1 MHKTASMHGFMLAI
15 IANKCPYVNTL
26 KCFMYSVKSL
36 TLQGKHIPEQLRSIP
51 DAPKTLF
58 YRGKSLDDLLK
69 RPVIAIV
76 GSRKVDQ
83 YGIYA
88 TKLLSGDLARNGA
101 LIVSGLALGVDAIA
115 HTSALE
121 NGGESLAVLACG
133 IDNIYPR
140 SNIQLGRRLLEHGGI
155 VSEHNADYS
164 PRQYDFLIRNR
175 LISGLSQAVIVTQAA
190 ARSGSL
196 NTARH
201 ALEQGRAVMAVPGPI
216 TNPLCEGPNNLLKM
230 GAVPVT
236 SADDVFKALNIYV
249 EPASE
254 KDYDLLAEN
263 ENERTLIMLLQDGLT
278 DAEELIAR
286 SGLNAQQFNLH
297 LTMLEI
303 RGVVVPLGGNHWTL
317 S

>member
-1 MHKTASMHGFMLAI
+1 MHGFMLAI

-36 TLQGKHIPEQLRSIP
+36 TLQGNHIPEQLRSIP

-58 YRGKSLDDLLK
+58 YRGRNLTDLLSN
-69 RPVIAIV
+69 PSVAIV

-83 YGIYA
+83 YGTYV
-88 TKLLSGDLARNGA
+88 TKLISGELARKGA
-101 LIVSGLALGVDAIA
+101 VIVSGLALGVDAIA
-115 HTSALE
+115 HTSALDS
-121 NGGESLAVLACG
+121 GGESLAVLACG
-133 IDNIYPR
+133 IDRIYPR
-140 SNIQLGRRLLEHGGI
+140 TNDQLGRRLMEHGGI
-155 VSEHNADYS
+155 LSEHSSDYS
-164 PRQYDFLIRNR
+164 PRLYDFLIRNR
-175 LISGLSQAVIVTQAA
+175 LISALSQAVIVTQAA

-201 ALEQGRAVMAVPGPI
+201 ALEQGRTVMAVPGPI

-236 SADDVFKALNIYV
+236 SADDVLKTLNIST
-249 EPASE
+249 EQIAG

-263 ENERTLIMLLQDGLT
+263 EYERSIIMLLKEGVT
-278 DAEELIAR
+278 DAEELIVR
-286 SGLNAQQFNLH
+286 SELTVQQFNLH

-303 RGVVVPLGGNHWTL
+303 RGVIQPLGANNWTL